1 MKYPKLITAAVIAG
15 SIALV
20 STGCGSDD
28 DDPPLPT
35 TTAAQTSTATDA
47 GTGTSGTS
55 GADEDVTNAKV
66 RPSAATLNKM
76 LETAL
81 DPAVDSSEK
90 VDLVEGAEKDPAI
103 FDTLVKLVKDNPDV
117 TYKIIPPVTSDGP
130 NKAKVK
136 VQIKLPDNPATTTD
150 AGISY
155 TDGRWKLSQATVCGL
170 VALGGD
176 SVKTKMC
183 PAAS

>member
-28 DDPPLPT
+28 DAPLPT
-35 TTAAQTSTATDA
+35 TTAAQTSESTAA
-47 GTGTSGTS
+47 GSGTD
-55 GADEDVTNAKV
+55 GDVTDAKV
-66 RPSAATLNKM
+66 RPSAETLNKM

-81 DPAVDSSEK
+81 DPAVPSSEK

-103 FDTLVKLVKDNPDV
+103 FDALVKLVKANPDV

-136 VQIKLPDNPATTTD
+136 VEIKLPDNPATPVD
-150 AGISY
+150 AAITY
-155 TDGRWKLSQATVCGL
+155 VDGRWKLAQTTVCNL
-170 VALGGD
+170 VTMGGD
-176 SVKTKMC
+176 GVKTAMC
-183 PAAS
+183 PAS

>member
-28 DDPPLPT
+28 DSDVPMPT

-47 GTGTSGTS
+47 GTGTSG
-55 GADEDVTNAKV
+55 ADADVTDAKK
-66 RPSAATLNKM
+66 RPSAATLNTM

-81 DPAVDSSEK
+81 DPAVDASEK

-150 AGISY
+150 ASISFK
-155 TDGRWKLSQATVCGL
+155 DGRWKLSQATVCGL